1 MKLLLAIAIV
11 ISSATADADET
22 SWQPPA
28 PGTSTYSVGARVG
41 GYGFRRNEDPGSIE
55 GALGAAWSECRM
67 NGFGVFVN
75 RELAGPW
82 FAEAALDTY
91 FSIGPGEASD
101 LPIDRQSM
109 LLSTAI
115 GARTHFA
122 PWLTGY
128 VQLGGGVELTRLSV
142 PWGDDAIRA
151 DKAFPEGF
159 AGFGADLRVARGTFV
174 GTSFRTLVMANFNYV
189 LPMQSAWV
197 AAPSSSDVFAAT
209 PTLAAQFQFY
219 LRRDL

>member
-1 MKLLLAIAIV
+1 MKILAIAILV
-11 ISSATADADET
+11 SSATAAADET
-22 SWQPPA
+22 GWQAPA
-28 PGTSTYSVGARVG
+28 VGSSTYSVGARVG

-67 NGFGVFVN
+67 NGLGVFVH
-75 RELAGPW
+75 RELVGPW

-101 LPIDRQSM
+101 LPIDRQSV

-115 GARTHFA
+115 GARTHFT
-122 PWLTGY
+122 PWLIGY

-159 AGFGADLRVARGTFV
+159 AGLGADVRVARGTFV
-174 GTSFRTLVMANFNYV
+174 GASFRTLVMANFNYV

-197 AAPSSSDVFAAT
+197 AAPSADDVFAAT
-209 PTLAAQFQFY
+209 PTLAAQAQFY